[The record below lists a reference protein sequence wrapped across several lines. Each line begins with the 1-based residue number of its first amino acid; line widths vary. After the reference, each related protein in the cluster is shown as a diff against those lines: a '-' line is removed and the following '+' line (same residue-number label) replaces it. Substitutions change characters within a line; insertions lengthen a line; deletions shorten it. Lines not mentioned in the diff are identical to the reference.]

1 MMRVRRILLTG
12 LLALFFAPALPAQVT
27 MSLSGS
33 PVLNTGDADAM
44 TYYRQTDENDEVCAI
59 LKVHP
64 TNPLGATL
72 VLNTGGGLAPV
83 PPPSGVSARQED
95 GSWWFWVS
103 PRVKNIYFTAEGYTT
118 TRTVGASLKAGKV
131 YDVQLVVDAMIRQV
145 QEFSLDE
152 MVMTL
157 SVEPLECIVSYGTD
171 ESCNL
176 GRQVVKDG
184 YFQAVLKKGL
194 YHFKVEQSY
203 YEPYVGVYRV
213 DEKSS
218 EQKIVLQPSFG
229 YLKINTNPEG
239 AEVYVDGFTRSLGR
253 TPLVS
258 RKLSKGTH
266 TLHIWKENYYSE
278 DVTVEVNS
286 DGLEQELAPVRL
298 RPQFVNVTCL
308 CEDKDADL
316 VVLDAAGKEIARG
329 KSGMLVRLNSHV
341 LYKLE
346 ASRSHYLSQST
357 GITLRVEDEGGRM
370 NISVGAP
377 LPIYGGLHISSTP
390 TQADVYL
397 DGVKVGKTIYIGKVL
412 SGTHTLE
419 LRKEGYWM
427 DPVVVEVKDNQTL
440 QRNITLKKGSP
451 DGTLN
456 IDSKGTWKV
465 RVMSR
470 DGSFNG
476 TYWTPV
482 SRITLPPGQYTAT
495 IEGSSSNRELVKTFT
510 VTSNKEVNLTMNP
523 TQKIR
528 NAHVVGFMYGSV
540 LTKESEGKNT
550 GYLLGISYT
559 YLPRWIGPSL
569 SFSYGFGVPRHVQ
582 PAVGITFGV
591 PSPYS
596 SGSGWAGYYLT
607 TRYVYSTY
615 YGNGFEIGLSVTKF
629 FYISAV
635 YFPVMQKPEL
645 LIGFSLPLP
654 FK

>member
-1 MMRVRRILLTG
+1 MKGARCILLAG
-12 LLALFFAPALPAQVT
+12 LLALFFAPALSAQVT
-27 MSLSGS
+27 MSLSGT

-44 TYYRQTDENDEVCAI
+44 TYYRQMDENDEVCAI

-83 PPPSGVSARQED
+83 PPPSGVSARQDD

-118 TRTVGASLKAGKV
+118 TRTVGVSLKAGRV
-131 YDVQLVVDAMIRQV
+131 YDVRLVVDAMIRQV

-157 SVEPLECIVSYGTD
+157 YIEPMECIVSYGTD

-184 YFQAVLKKGL
+184 YFQAILKKGL

-203 YEPYVGVYRV
+203 YEPYVGGYRV
-213 DEKSS
+213 DEKAS

-229 YLKINTNPEG
+229 YLKINTDPEG
-239 AEVYVDGFTRSLGR
+239 ADVYVDGFTRSLGR

-286 DGLEQELAPVRL
+286 DGREQELALVRL

-308 CEDKDADL
+308 CEDKEADL

-329 KSGMLVRLNSHV
+329 KSGVQVPLNSHV

-346 ASRSHYLSQST
+346 ASRPHYLSQST
-357 GITLRVEDEGGRM
+357 GITLRVEDEGGKM
-370 NISVGAP
+370 NVTVGAP
-377 LPIYGGLHISSTP
+377 LPIYGGLQISSTP

-412 SGTHTLE
+412 SGIHTLE

-427 DPVVVEVKDNQTL
+427 EPVVVDVKENQTL
-440 QRNITLKKGSP
+440 QRNITLKKGTP

-456 IDSKGTWKV
+456 IHSNGNWQVFIIAKN
-465 RVMSR
+465 
-470 DGSFNG
+470 GSFNQSF
-476 TYWTPV
+476 YTPV
-482 SRITLPPGQYTAT
+482 SHIALPPGQYTAI
-495 IEGSSSNRELVKTFT
+495 IEGSSYSHELVKSFIIS
-510 VTSNKEVNLTMNP
+510 SNKEVNLTMNP
-523 TQKIR
+523 AEKKLQV
-528 NAHVVGFMYGSV
+528 HYVGGTIGFGTPASK
-540 LTKESEGKNT
+540 LSSKSSEDLNFLFGV
-550 GYLLGISYT
+550 SYT
-559 YLPRWIGPSL
+559 YFPKWIGPTFVVNIAGKPSL
-569 SFSYGFGVPRHVQ
+569 DLQLMG
-582 PAVGITFGV
+582 GIAIGHELTFGFV
-591 PSPYS
+591 R
-596 SGSGWAGYYLT
+596 AG
-607 TRYVYSTY
+607 YSTY
-615 YGNGFEIGLSVTKF
+615 HRWGFEFGLQALKYLYF
-629 FYISAV
+629 GCG
-635 YFPVMQKPEL
+635 YFPSTKQVEVFM
-645 LIGFSLPLP
+645 GFSVPLP
-654 FK
+654 YR

>member
-1 MMRVRRILLTG
+1 MMRMRRILLIG
-12 LLALFFAPALPAQVT
+12 LLALFFAPALSAQVT

-171 ESCNL
+171 ESCNM

-278 DVTVEVNS
+278 DVTVEVNP

-456 IDSKGTWKV
+456 IDSKGSWKV
-465 RVMSR
+465 TITAKN
-470 DGSFNG
+470 GS
-476 TYWTPV
+476 YSERMYLPV
-482 SRITLPPGQYTAT
+482 SGIKLAPGAYTAT
-495 IEGSSSNRELVKTFT
+495 IEGSSTNRELVKTFT

-523 TQKIR
+523 AKRELQV
-528 NAHVVGFMYGSV
+528 HYVGASIGIGMPESS
-540 LTKESEGKNT
+540 LSTKSSENMSFLFGA
-550 GYLLGISYT
+550 SYT
-559 YLPRWIGPSL
+559 YFPKWVGPSFAL
-569 SFSYGFGVPRHVQ
+569 NVLGKPTLDVQLLGGIALGHEFLFGLVR
-582 PAVGITFGV
+582 GG
-591 PSPYS
+591 
-596 SGSGWAGYYLT
+596 
-607 TRYVYSTY
+607 YSTY
-615 YGNGFEIGLSVTKF
+615 NRWGFDLGVQVLKYLYFTCGYYPTTKQVQVTF
-629 FYISAV
+629 
-635 YFPVMQKPEL
+635 
-645 LIGFSLPLP
+645 GFSAPLP